1 MRVPARGGFGER
13 AILARVGLVQI
24 DAGDDIAV
32 NTRVALDLAERALA
46 AGARFVAFPET
57 FLYRGPTAGYRA
69 SAGPV
74 PGPLTEPFAA
84 LARDAA
90 AWLLLGSV
98 AEVSA
103 DPARPYITSVLLAPD
118 GAVAAT
124 YRKIHLFDV
133 TVDGG
138 PSARESAR
146 ATPGDRAVVAD
157 LPLADLAADGRAAGG
172 SSGVPADAVPADAV
186 PAGGPALRLGLTVC
200 YDLRFPELYRALA
213 LAGAEV
219 LCVPADFTE
228 RTGRDHWEPL
238 LRARAIENGAYV
250 IAPAQCGTPPAGNA
264 AYGHSLIVDPWG
276 IVVAQASDGPGV
288 VVAEIDPARVAAARR
303 QIPAL
308 VNRRPEAYLVP
319 GT

>member
-1 MRVPARGGFGER
+1 M
-13 AILARVGLVQI
+13 IARVGLIQI
-24 DAGDDIAV
+24 DAGDDIAA
-32 NTRVALDLAERALA
+32 NRRVALDLAERALA
-46 AGARFVAFPET
+46 AGARLVAFPET
-57 FLYRGPTAGYRA
+57 FLYRGPTAGHRA

-98 AEVSA
+98 AEVSD

-118 GAVAAT
+118 GSVAAT

-133 TVDGG
+133 AVDAG
-138 PSARESAR
+138 PSAHESSR

-157 LPLADLAADGRAAGG
+157 LPLADLAADGRVAGG
-172 SSGVPADAVPADAV
+172 SSGAPTDAVHA
-186 PAGGPALRLGLTVC
+186 AGPTLRLGLTVC

-288 VVAEIDPARVAAARR
+288 VVTEIDPARVAAARR

-308 VNRRPEAYLVP
+308 MNRRPEAYLVR
-319 GT
+319 GA

>member
-1 MRVPARGGFGER
+1 M
-13 AILARVGLVQI
+13 IARVGLIQL
-24 DAGDDIAV
+24 DAGDDIAA
-32 NTRVALDLAERALA
+32 NRRVALDLAERALA
-46 AGARFVAFPET
+46 AGARLVAFPET
-57 FLYRGPTAGYRA
+57 FLYRGSTAGYRA
-69 SAGPV
+69 SAGSV

-98 AEVSA
+98 AEVSD

-118 GAVAAT
+118 GSVAAT

-133 TVDGG
+133 AVDAG
-138 PSARESAR
+138 PSAHESSR

-157 LPLADLAADGRAAGG
+157 LPLADLAADGRVAGG
-172 SSGVPADAVPADAV
+172 SSGVPADSVHA
-186 PAGGPALRLGLTVC
+186 AGPTLRLGLTVC

-213 LAGAEV
+213 VAGAEV

-288 VVAEIDPARVAAARR
+288 VVSEIDPARVTAARR

-308 VNRRPEAYLVP
+308 MNRRPEAYLVR
-319 GT
+319 GA